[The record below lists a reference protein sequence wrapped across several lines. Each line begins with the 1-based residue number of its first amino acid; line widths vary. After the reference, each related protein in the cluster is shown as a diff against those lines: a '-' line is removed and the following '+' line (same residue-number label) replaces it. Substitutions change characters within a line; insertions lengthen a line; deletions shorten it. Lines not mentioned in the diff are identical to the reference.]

1 MRVIL
6 EESAVADIDQLA
18 AWVAKD
24 SPQAART
31 MIRKV
36 LDAVERLSLFP
47 DLGHE
52 GRDKGTYERAVSGTP
67 YIIVYEI
74 RRKPSGVLVISVVHG
89 ARDR

>member
-24 SPQAART
+24 NPQAARAI
-31 MIRKV
+31 IRKI
-36 LDAVERLSLFP
+36 LETIERLNLFP
-47 DLGHE
+47 ALGHE
-52 GRDKGTYERAVSGTP
+52 GRDRGTYERTVSRTA

-74 RRKPSGVLVISVVHG
+74 RRKPSAVLVIAVVHG
-89 ARDR
+89 ARGR

>member
-52 GRDKGTYERAVSGTP
+52 GRDKGTYERTVSGTP

-74 RRKPSGVLVISVVHG
+74 RRKPSGVLVIAVVHG